1 VSKPLP
7 VCAPSFFLA
16 DVARCGAEA
25 SCRRSRAGAATTPSS
40 DECHCSPPRC
50 SSSALSPPTYPSGE
64 LPRLTPCRV
73 HALRLPR
80 AWAASLAPPRA
91 TVRRRRPRHRTGPPT
106 RPVAGRAN
114 LVWAELAPHGLGP
127 KPRPGTVSAGNLF
140 SISFNSQKT
149 AQASKIR
156 RNL

>member
-16 DVARCGAEA
+16 DATRCGAEA

-80 AWAASLAPPRA
+80 ACAASLAPPRA
-91 TVRRRRPRHRTGPPT
+91 TVRRRRPRHRTG
-106 RPVAGRAN
+106 RAN
-114 LVWAELAPHGLGP
+114 LVWVELAPHGLGP
-127 KPRPGTVSAGNLF
+127 KPRPGTVSVGNLF
-140 SISFNSQKT
+140 SISFNSQKI